1 MLSKVLGISYVSIV
15 NMEIGTL
22 SVYSYLSRP
31 ETLLGCAAVTGH
43 AVAFGINDLH

>member
-1 MLSKVLGISYVSIV
+1 MY
-15 NMEIGTL
+15 
-22 SVYSYLSRP
+22 SVYLSRP